1 MAENNITKYVG
12 NKIKYFRESKNITQQ
27 ELAEA
32 MNTSQQSIARYES
45 GERKADQNILF
56 QLATYFNVSINEF
69 FPEIKNHDSSPGR
82 FPESKSKP
90 HLSHLSGIFITQPQ
104 TLHLNTL
111 PSFSLRIKLLHLG
124 HLIDSPQFSQKTSE
138 ASPNLFRIQ
147 TTF

>member
-69 FPEIKNHDSSPGR
+69 FPEIQNKASEND
-82 FPESKSKP
+82 
-90 HLSHLSGIFITQPQ
+90 
-104 TLHLNTL
+104 
-111 PSFSLRIKLLHLG
+111 IKLVKEKIGNSNEFTDKDKETLLG
-124 HLIDSPQFSQKTSE
+124 MVDFFHSRAINDKKGGE
-138 ASPNLFRIQ
+138 
-147 TTF
+147 